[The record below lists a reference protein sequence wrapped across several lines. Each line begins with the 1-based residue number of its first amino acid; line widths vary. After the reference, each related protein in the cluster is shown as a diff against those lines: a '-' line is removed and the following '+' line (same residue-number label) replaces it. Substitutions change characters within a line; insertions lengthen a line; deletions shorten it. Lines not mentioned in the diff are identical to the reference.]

1 MTRTR
6 LFCLLALG
14 AAAPAPPAILV
25 AVPPG
30 PLHAALRQVLLKP
43 YAETTQTLL
52 ADPGWDGDRLDALKS
67 IAPDL
72 ALVDGAQLAEGCRS
86 GQFRKLEWAHLNRD
100 AFLPQAATDCGA
112 GIYLTAD
119 ALAWDREKF
128 TTAPSWSD
136 FWDVARHPGRRA
148 LQRTAR
154 GTLEIAL
161 LADGVAAGDI
171 YRALRTPDG
180 LDRAFRK
187 LDQLKPYIQWWD
199 QPAQPAQWLAA
210 GRVLLTSA
218 PAAGLVAAGTAA
230 HRRLALQWTG
240 SLTEMRFLVVPQTAP
255 HPGAAILALATASD
269 AVRQAQLAE
278 AAGVGPTVRAAQDLL
293 PVATR
298 GQSPTA
304 PENMQ
309 GELAVDEQFWADNR
323 ARLDARFLAWLQK

>member
-1 MTRTR
+1 V
-6 LFCLLALG
+6 LCLLALA
-14 AAAPAPPAILV
+14 AAAPAPPAIV
-25 AVPPG
+25 VVVPSG

-52 ADPGWDGDRLDALKS
+52 ADPAWDGESLDALKS

-72 ALVDGAQLAEGCRS
+72 ALVDGAQLAAGCHA
-86 GQFRKLEWAHLNRD
+86 GQFRKLDWARLNRD

-112 GIYLTAD
+112 GIYLTAT
-119 ALAWDREKF
+119 ALAWDRDKF
-128 TTAPSWSD
+128 ATAPSWSD

-148 LQRTAR
+148 LQRAAR
-154 GTLEIAL
+154 GTLEFAL

-171 YRALRTPDG
+171 YRTLRTQDG

-218 PAAGLVAAGTAA
+218 PAVGLVAAGTSA
-230 HRRLALQWTG
+230 HRRLALQWVG
-240 SLTEMRFLVVPQTAP
+240 SLTEMRYFVMPQNAS
-255 HPGAAILALATASD
+255 HPAAAFLALATAAD

-293 PVATR
+293 PAPAR
-298 GQSPTA
+298 AQNPAA

-309 GELAVDEQFWADNR
+309 GALAIDESFWADNR
-323 ARLDARFLAWLQK
+323 ARLDARFSAWLQK